1 VTSRPPLLVVAA
13 LVAAGALGPASAE
26 DPQPLATPSPSP
38 SPSAAPAS
46 PSPSPSASPST
57 ADERL
62 RKVRERREHLQK
74 ELDRLRGQ
82 ERSLLGDV
90 EKLEVEVRLRT
101 EELRE
106 IQIGLQKTAARIN
119 ETSKKVRDLTRTLDE
134 TRPQLAAHA
143 RALYKLGDLSYL
155 RILLSVDRP
164 ADIFRGYRFVT
175 TLARRDNERIAGFRA
190 ALQALATH
198 KAELEKKTQESLALR
213 AQLEAA
219 RKSLD
224 ADRQRK
230 TDLLTAIVEKKEMHA
245 AYVQELE
252 DAEGKLRQLL
262 DGLGEDEATIPLGA
276 FRGSLPW
283 PVAGKV
289 RSAFGRHKHAKFDT
303 YTVQNGIEIEA
314 APDTPVEAVYDGTVA
329 FADRFKG
336 YGLMVVLDH
345 GGKHHSLYAHLAET
359 RVEVGQKIAAGDVLG
374 TVGTSGL
381 EGSGLYF
388 EMRFQGRPEDPA
400 EWLKKPSSN

>member
-1 VTSRPPLLVVAA
+1 VTTRRPLLLVAA
-13 LVAAGALGPASAE
+13 LLAQRTLGSAAAE
-26 DPQPLATPSPSP
+26 DPQPPAPPSPEVAPPSVSPPSP
-38 SPSAAPAS
+38 SPSA
-46 PSPSPSASPST
+46 PSST

-106 IQIGLQKTAARIN
+106 IQIGLQRTAARIN

-164 ADIFRGYRFVT
+164 SDIFRGYRFVT

-190 ALQALATH
+190 SLQALATQ

-219 RKSLD
+219 RKGLD

-262 DGLGEDEATIPLGA
+262 DGLGEDEAAMPLGA
-276 FRGSLPW
+276 LRGTLPW
-283 PVAGKV
+283 PVTGKV
-289 RSAFGRHKHAKFDT
+289 RSPFGRHKHAKFDT

-314 APDTPVEAVYDGTVA
+314 TPETPVEAVHDGTVA

-345 GGKHHSLYAHLAET
+345 GGKHHSLYAHLAEA
-359 RVEVGQKIAAGDVLG
+359 RVEVGQKVAAGDVLG